1 MESPFFSESWS
12 VVVDWAV
19 VVKSRDETK
28 GFLLMSCGQLRLGQL
43 HRLVLSAWAL

>member
-1 MESPFFSESWS
+1 MKPPLFSKSWS
-12 VVVDWAV
+12 VVVDRAV
-19 VVKSRDETK
+19 VVKSQDETK